1 MNFMK
6 YDYYGN
12 YDKNN
17 NESNTDT
24 FSYSIHEI
32 HKKQREKEKMRIKI
46 YEKIAAKCFT
56 KIKDTSNNEIT
67 YCFFQMPEYIPGY
80 PIYNMT
86 ECIMYLIDLLHEKG
100 FKARYCDKFMIF
112 ISWNFPKANYK
123 MIENDNSGFNNP
135 VIENSSVIKGLNL
148 KYKPIENHQ
157 SFNFIPR
164 KKGL

>member
-1 MNFMK
+1 MK

-17 NESNTDT
+17 NENNTDT

-32 HKKQREKEKMRIKI
+32 HKKQREKEKMRVKI

-56 KIKDTSNNEIT
+56 KIKDTANNEIT

-112 ISWNFPKANYK
+112 ISWNFPKTNYK

-135 VIENSSVIKGLNL
+135 AIENSSVIKDLNL

-157 SFNFIPR
+157 SFSFIPR
-164 KKGL
+164 KK

>member
-1 MNFMK
+1 MK

-46 YEKIAAKCFT
+46 YEKIASKCFA
-56 KIKDTSNNEIT
+56 KIKDTANNEIT

-135 VIENSSVIKGLNL
+135 AIENSSVIKDLNL

-157 SFNFIPR
+157 SFSFIPR

>member
-1 MNFMK
+1 MK

-12 YDKNN
+12 YDKNT
-17 NESNTDT
+17 NENNTDT

-32 HKKQREKEKMRIKI
+32 HKKQREKEKMRVKI
-46 YEKIAAKCFT
+46 YEKIAAKCFA
-56 KIKDTSNNEIT
+56 KIKDTANNEIT

-112 ISWNFPKANYK
+112 ISWNFPKTNYK
-123 MIENDNSGFNNP
+123 MIENDNSGFNNSA
-135 VIENSSVIKGLNL
+135 IENSSVIKDLNL

-157 SFNFIPR
+157 SFSFIPR
-164 KKGL
+164 KKGF

>member
-1 MNFMK
+1 MK

-17 NESNTDT
+17 NLNNNET
-24 FSYSIHEI
+24 FSYSIQEI

-46 YEKIAAKCFT
+46 YEKIAEKCFN
-56 KIKDTSNNEIT
+56 KIKETSNNEIA
-67 YCFFQMPEYIPGY
+67 YCFFQIPEYIPGY

-86 ECIMYLIDLLHEKG
+86 ECIMYLINLLHEKG

-112 ISWNFPKANYK
+112 ISWNFPKINYK
-123 MIENDNSGFNNP
+123 MIENNNFEFNNP
-135 VIENSSVIKGLNL
+135 AIENSTVIKDLNL

-157 SFNFIPR
+157 SFSFIPR
-164 KKGL
+164 KK